1 MNKAMRKAMSAGVS
15 VAFLCGSAAVFAQ
28 GGGNGNGGTGG
39 GNAHSAA
46 TAGMTHWGDPVAM
59 PTSNTP
65 GNMQNPG
72 MDSSAGMS
80 AMPSNGAKG
89 AGVAKNMQ

>member
-1 MNKAMRKAMSAGVS
+1 MKKAMRNTMLAGAS
-15 VAFLCGSAAVFAQ
+15 VAFLCGSTAVFAQ
-28 GGGNGNGGTGG
+28 GGGNGNGGSGG

-59 PTSNTP
+59 PTNTMP

-72 MDSSAGMS
+72 MESSAAMS
-80 AMPSNGAKG
+80 AMPSNGGKG
-89 AGVAKNMQ
+89 VGAAKNVQ

>member
-1 MNKAMRKAMSAGVS
+1 MNKAMRKAMLAGVS

-46 TAGMTHWGDPVAM
+46 TAGMTHWGDPVSG
-59 PTSNTP
+59 PTSPTP

-72 MDSSAGMS
+72 MGSSADMG
-80 AMPSNGAKG
+80 AMPSNGVKVA
-89 AGVAKNMQ
+89 AKNVQ

>member
-1 MNKAMRKAMSAGVS
+1 MNRAIRKAMLAGVS
-15 VAFLCGSAAVFAQ
+15 VAFLCGSTAAFAQ
-28 GGGNGNGGTGG
+28 GGGNGNGGSGG

-59 PTSNTP
+59 PTSSMP
-65 GNMQNPG
+65 GNMQSPR
-72 MDSSAGMS
+72 MDNSASMG

-89 AGVAKNMQ
+89 VAKNAQ

>member
-1 MNKAMRKAMSAGVS
+1 MNKAMRKAMLAGVS

-28 GGGNGNGGTGG
+28 GGGNGNGGSGG

-46 TAGMTHWGDPVAM
+46 TAGMTHWGDPVSG
-59 PTSNTP
+59 PTSPIP

-72 MDSSAGMS
+72 MGNSADMGAMS
-80 AMPSNGAKG
+80 SNGSKVA
-89 AGVAKNMQ
+89 AKNVQ

>member
-1 MNKAMRKAMSAGVS
+1 MNKAMRKVVLAGVS

-28 GGGNGNGGTGG
+28 GGGNGNGGSGG

-59 PTSNTP
+59 STGSMS
-65 GNMQNPG
+65 GNMQSPAIG
-72 MDSSAGMS
+72 TGTDMGT
-80 AMPSNGAKG
+80 MPSNGAKG
-89 AGVAKNMQ
+89 IPKNVQ

>member
-1 MNKAMRKAMSAGVS
+1 MNDAMRKAMLAGVS

-28 GGGNGNGGTGG
+28 GGGNGNGGSGG

-59 PTSNTP
+59 PTDNKP
-65 GNMQNPG
+65 GNMPNPG
-72 MDSSAGMS
+72 MESGAGMGTL
-80 AMPSNGAKG
+80 PSSGARG
-89 AGVAKNMQ
+89 VGVAKNVQ